1 MASDRLQEPSA
12 SPQQRARQGLELRVA
27 GAASDHAAVPRA
39 PRLAVLEPLRVVAV
53 RALPAADGGWT
64 EALREGGVTRLPPPG
79 HWEGDALCVVW
90 RSPTEYWIVTRQP
103 ALLDPVVAALRPGAT
118 ALACAVDHSAGTVG
132 IELQGEELDG
142 VLARLMD
149 AAAIAA
155 LPGQAT
161 RARCAD
167 LAVVLLR
174 LQAQRAWLLVE
185 RPVADYLLDWLRLAC
200 ERVGAG

>member
-1 MASDRLQEPSA
+1 MQDPSVSLQ
-12 SPQQRARQGLELRVA
+12 RGTRQGLALRLA
-27 GAASDHAAVPRA
+27 GTASGNPAAPGAL
-39 PRLAVLEPLRVVAV
+39 RLAVLEPLRVVAV
-53 RALPAADGGWT
+53 RALPAADGGWI
-64 EALREGGVTRLPPPG
+64 EALRDSGVTRLPAPG
-79 HWEGDALCVVW
+79 RCEGDAVRVVW
-90 RSPTEYWIVTRQP
+90 RSPTEYWLVTERP
-103 ALLDPVVAALRPGAT
+103 ALLDPVAEALRPGAT
-118 ALACAVDHSAGTVG
+118 ALAYAVDHSTGTVG

-200 ERVGAG
+200 DRVGAG

>member
-1 MASDRLQEPSA
+1 
-12 SPQQRARQGLELRVA
+12 
-27 GAASDHAAVPRA
+27 
-39 PRLAVLEPLRVVAV
+39 
-53 RALPAADGGWT
+53 
-64 EALREGGVTRLPPPG
+64 
-79 HWEGDALCVVW
+79 
-90 RSPTEYWIVTRQP
+90 
-103 ALLDPVVAALRPGAT
+103 VAALRPGVT

-132 IELQGEELDG
+132 IELQGEELDE

-200 ERVGAG
+200 DRVGAG

>member
-1 MASDRLQEPSA
+1 VRGLAQSYRVLDRHPA
-12 SPQQRARQGLELRVA
+12 A
-27 GAASDHAAVPRA
+27 GAARSRC
-39 PRLAVLEPLRVVAV
+39 
-53 RALPAADGGWT
+53 GG
-64 EALREGGVTRLPPPG
+64 
-79 HWEGDALCVVW
+79 
-90 RSPTEYWIVTRQP
+90 
-103 ALLDPVVAALRPGAT
+103 
-118 ALACAVDHSAGTVG
+118 
-132 IELQGEELDG
+132 
-142 VLARLMD
+142 
-149 AAAIAA
+149 AAARRDRAGLCGRPQRIAA